1 MRLLSTILLWFIS
14 VAPAQA
20 CIDIQPFRIEG
31 VKNAEAVFIGQ
42 PFDFQRIPPLGFLKV
57 RVHSVLK
64 GRPPKIVRLVL
75 RSNFGIPDHLDLPSE
90 VIIAASRELDDSYY
104 RKILDKG
111 VDRFERSALF
121 HLDGSACSADY
132 ILDHTP
138 QNIANIRMII
148 RGEQVTP
155 HDYRRAINLMAER
168 GYKRRAEA
176 ERARRE
182 SIRIGIIVCGVFAL
196 VLSAFLLLRRK
207 RFGRF

>member
-14 VAPAQA
+14 VTSAQA

-31 VKNAEAVFIGQ
+31 VKNAEAVFVGH

-64 GRPPKIVRLVL
+64 GRPPKIVRLVWV
-75 RSNFGIPDHLDLPSE
+75 SNFGIPDQLDLPNE
-90 VIIAASRELDDSYY
+90 VIIAASRERDDSYY
-104 RKILDKG
+104 QEILDKG

-121 HLDGSACSADY
+121 HLEGSTCSADY

-148 RGEQVTP
+148 RGEKVTP
-155 HDYRRAINLMAER
+155 HDYRRAINLIAER
-168 GYKRRAEA
+168 GYSRRAEA
-176 ERARRE
+176 ERSRRE
-182 SIRIGIIVCGVFAL
+182 SMRIGGIACGIFAL
-196 VLSAFLLLRRK
+196 ILSAFLLLRRK
-207 RFGRF
+207 RVGRF